1 MNNRFKEAYDRVEM
15 ADTLRESVL
24 DHHAYVNLESLT
36 NREKT
41 NNNQVHLLNK
51 ERL

>member
-24 DHHAYVNLESLT
+24 DHHAHVNLESL
-36 NREKT
+36 
-41 NNNQVHLLNK
+41 NNQTSNHQIHRINK
-51 ERL
+51 ERI